1 MAKSIKFKDDVYL
14 DTNSIMHN
22 RKILKDIIYPVG
34 SIYLSV
40 NSTNPSTYFGGT
52 WVQLKDR
59 FLIGVGNTYKTVNAT
74 GGASSITLAVANLP
88 SHNHSVG
95 AHSHGLNNHTHTYSR
110 SNDNTNSHT
119 LTIEQ
124 MPSHNHIQWDLSWT
138 SAGGWL
144 HYHEGTNYG
153 SSTAHSTKTNSTGG
167 GQGHTHGIERSN
179 QKTGS
184 SSGNTANSSSFNSG
198 STGSGT
204 AFNIIPPYLAVYMW
218 KRTA

>member
-1 MAKSIKFKDDVYL
+1 M
-14 DTNSIMHN
+14 
-22 RKILKDIIYPVG
+22 
-34 SIYLSV
+34 
-40 NSTNPSTYFGGT
+40 
-52 WVQLKDR
+52 
-59 FLIGVGNTYKTVNAT
+59 
-74 GGASSITLAVANLP
+74 
-88 SHNHSVG
+88 
-95 AHSHGLNNHTHTYSR
+95 NNHTHTYSR

-167 GQGHTHGIERSN
+167 GQGHTHGVGRSN
-179 QKTGS
+179 QNTGA

-204 AFNIIPPYLAVYMW
+204 AFNIIPPYLTVYMW